1 MLLLS
6 TFFLSIPQFSVKSLF
21 FLGSFKLLSCDNRL
35 MGCSGLVLCRLST
48 VLYSLRAGTTDSD
61 CFHYHQAIYRLEI
74 TRRPNACGA
83 LDGSDYREQFLSRDA
98 TRTRNHD
105 ALLAQ
110 VNMLNRLADEAGLPP
125 FYDGEVS
132 EDQPIRRQVADA
144 ILEFVRQ
151 VVLERI

>member
-1 MLLLS
+1 MTVNQKTLDGMIRFFKDDSETLEAIVMALE
-6 TFFLSIPQFSVKSLF
+6 TFES
-21 FLGSFKLLSCDNRL
+21 
-35 MGCSGLVLCRLST
+35 
-48 VLYSLRAGTTDSD
+48 
-61 CFHYHQAIYRLEI
+61 YHQAIYQLEI
-74 TRRPNACGA
+74 TRMLNSHGA

-151 VVLERI
+151 VILERI

>member
-1 MLLLS
+1 MTVNQKTLDGMIRFFKDDSETLEAIVMALE
-6 TFFLSIPQFSVKSLF
+6 TFES
-21 FLGSFKLLSCDNRL
+21 
-35 MGCSGLVLCRLST
+35 
-48 VLYSLRAGTTDSD
+48 
-61 CFHYHQAIYRLEI
+61 YHQAIYQLEI
-74 TRRPNACGA
+74 TRMLNGHGA

-110 VNMLNRLADEAGLPP
+110 VNMLNRLADEVGLPP

-151 VVLERI
+151 VILERI